1 MEAAITDRFCFI
13 DSSYAVAVSSAGH
26 YITIDPSEVLA
37 SRFANILQELVIP
50 QPILEWLGDAVLAS
64 DRTEQAARAQSI
76 KRLQARHEQIQL
88 RIETMYVDKLDRRI
102 TQQFYDTQSA
112 TFHQQLD
119 DVLRQIQ
126 DIQNATPSPVDQAV
140 DLLRLTSQATEFFL
154 QQCAAEQ
161 RRLLQTVVA
170 KPLGRTAYWKQLC
183 SNRLRFCVTRTGKVV
198 EKKSR
203 TLGQDAILKFGSSG
217 RTRTYNPSVNS
228 RMLYH

>member
-170 KPLGRTAYWKQLC
+170 KATWKDGILETTLFEPFEILRH
-183 SNRLRFCVTRTGKVV
+183 SNR
-198 EKKSR
+198 ESR
-203 TLGQDAILKFGSSG
+203 RKEIENAGSG
-217 RTRTYNPSVNS
+217 RDSEIWLLSQDSNPQPAG
-228 RMLYH
+228 